1 MVEKTD
7 FEKQMQEIC
16 NQEPI
21 TVTFKGKERKI
32 HFFQSDTV
40 ARYEAELEK
49 ASESDTMKERHQRQV
64 NLLAIVLSDLYR
76 SQPLFRGLRRWKW
89 KVKLSHGTYN
99 EVEALQLLEAAT
111 IRIQHSK
118 LLEIYRNILAA
129 QVLAVIS
136 QANGQNDQLE
146 KLLNEKRENWK
157 GGNA

>member
-1 MVEKTD
+1 MTQKTD
-7 FEKQMQEIC
+7 LEQQIHDIC
-16 NQEPI
+16 NQGPL
-21 TVTFKGKERKI
+21 TVIFMEKERKI
-32 HFFQSDTV
+32 HFFQNDTV

-64 NLLAIVLSDLYR
+64 NLLTIVLSDLHR
-76 SQPLFRGLRRWKW
+76 SQPLFRGLRRRIW
-89 KVKLSHGTYN
+89 KVRLSHGTYN

-111 IRIQHSK
+111 IRIQYSK

-129 QVLAVIS
+129 QVLTAIN

-146 KLLNEKRENWK
+146 KLLNEKQENWK